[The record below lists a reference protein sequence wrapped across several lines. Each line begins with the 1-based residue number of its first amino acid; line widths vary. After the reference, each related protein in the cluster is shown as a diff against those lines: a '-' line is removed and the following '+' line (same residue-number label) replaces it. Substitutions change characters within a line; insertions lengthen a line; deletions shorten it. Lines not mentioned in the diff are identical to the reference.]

1 MKKLGLALGAGG
13 SRGVA
18 HIGFLQALEEAGIKP
33 DYITGSSMGSVVGG
47 AYAAGVPLEQMK
59 KAVETLRLL
68 DLIAPAKEKGGIFG
82 TKKMRALLVKYI
94 GDKNFHELKIPFHCV
109 AVDMLKQEVME
120 FSEGNVIDAI
130 VASSCI
136 PAVFHPQQREGMQL
150 IDGGILERVPAMRVK
165 EMGADVIVAVDVLG
179 WRETGEKVPGTIGVL
194 LETIDIMDNYRT
206 RHYKEEYE
214 KEIDFW
220 LEPELGNMSQ
230 FSLKEVKF
238 AYQKGYELGKKYAP
252 LIKKKLIGWGLR
264 GRIKRRK
271 ERFNV
276 TD

>member
-1 MKKLGLALGAGG
+1 MRNATSLSKLWPNSSACSAAL
-13 SRGVA
+13 SSERT
-18 HIGFLQALEEAGIKP
+18 ISPRL
-33 DYITGSSMGSVVGG
+33 ITGSSMGSVVGG

-206 RHYKEEYE
+206 RHYKEEHE
-214 KEIDFW
+214 KENFNRIDYYDFYVSYIRFVSS
-220 LEPELGNMSQ
+220 N
-230 FSLKEVKF
+230 
-238 AYQKGYELGKKYAP
+238 YA
-252 LIKKKLIGWGLR
+252 KS
-264 GRIKRRK
+264 GRTAESSVRTACGSRR
-271 ERFNV
+271 
-276 TD
+276 T